1 MSDKL
6 AQEFAE
12 DYYDGDLSAIDPI
25 TILMIA
31 GLLVNLIRLA
41 YDCYKDRNKTVNIL
55 QKPSLLARMVLVRQ
69 IRKISKEYHSNINQK
84 KLKEVILNRKISRE
98 ELLSLLSEIE
108 KND

>member
-1 MSDKL
+1 MNNKL

-12 DYYDGDLSAIDPI
+12 DYYEDEPSALDPI

-41 YDCYKDRNKTVNIL
+41 YDCYKDRNKTANIM
-55 QKPSLLARMVLVRQ
+55 QKPSLLARMVLVRE
-69 IRKISKEYHSNINQK
+69 IRKICKEYNSNINQK

-108 KND
+108 KNG

>member
-1 MSDKL
+1 MNKEL
-6 AQEFAE
+6 AQELAE
-12 DYYDGDLSAIDPI
+12 NYYEDEPSALDPF

-41 YDCYKDRNKTVNIL
+41 YDCYKDQNKAINVM
-55 QKPSLLARMVLVRQ
+55 QKPSLLARMVLVRE
-69 IRKISKEYHSNINQK
+69 IRKVCKEYKSNINQK